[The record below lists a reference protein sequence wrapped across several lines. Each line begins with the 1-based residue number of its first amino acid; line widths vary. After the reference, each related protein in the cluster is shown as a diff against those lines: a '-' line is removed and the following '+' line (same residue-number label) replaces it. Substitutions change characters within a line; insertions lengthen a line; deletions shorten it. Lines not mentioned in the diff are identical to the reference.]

1 MATIDVKEVKG
12 NRDLRRFFNLPRK
25 IYKDDPC
32 YVEPLRMELKKMF
45 NEKKNP
51 FFKHAKIQ
59 SYLAYK
65 DGEVVGR
72 ITAIHNWLY
81 NDYHK
86 DKTGFFGFFE
96 SINDVDVAR
105 ALFDKTEEWL
115 KNRGL
120 DTSLGPMS
128 FSTNDISPGI
138 LIKGFEYP
146 PYIDMSH
153 ALPYYRELVEK
164 SGYEKAMDVLAFK
177 MPIHQKI
184 DERVEKLAKRVK
196 EEKRINIRFFD
207 PKHYERDINI
217 LRDIYNSAWKDNWGF
232 VPMTDEEFAE
242 AAKNFNKIKI
252 IELAQIAEIDGKPIG
267 FSLTLPNINEAL
279 IHMNGRLFPF
289 GIFKFLYWMKRIK
302 GLRMLLLGIRP
313 EFRKRGAD
321 VMLFYYNMVEGQ
333 KLGYTE
339 GELSWILE
347 INTPIIKATQ
357 YVRGE
362 EYKRYRIFQKRLV

>member
-1 MATIDVKEVKG
+1 MGEVEVREVK
-12 NRDLRRFFNLPRK
+12 NKKDLKRFFDLPK
-25 IYKDDPC
+25 KLYKDDPC
-32 YVEPLRMELKKMF
+32 YVEPLRGEMKKMF
-45 NEKKNP
+45 DEKKNP

-65 DGEVVGR
+65 SGEIVGR

-81 NDYHK
+81 NEYHK

-96 SINDVDVAR
+96 TANDVNVVK
-105 ALFDKTEEWL
+105 ALFKKAEDWL
-115 KNRGL
+115 KERGL
-120 DTSLGPMS
+120 DTSIGPMS

-146 PYIDMSH
+146 PYVDMSH
-153 ALPYYRELVEK
+153 ALPYYKELVEK
-164 SGYEKAMDVLAFK
+164 AGYEKAMDVLAFR

-184 DERVEKLAKRVK
+184 DERVERLAKRVK
-196 EEKRINIRFFD
+196 DEKNISIRFFD
-207 PKHYERDINI
+207 PKHYERDVNI
-217 LRDIYNSAWKDNWGF
+217 MRDVYNSAWKDNWGF

-252 IELAQIAEIDGKPIG
+252 IELAQIAEIDGDPIG
-267 FSLTLPNINEAL
+267 FSLTIPNVNEAL
-279 IHMNGRLFPF
+279 IHMNGKLFPF
-289 GIFKFLYWMKRIK
+289 GVFKLLSWMKKIK
-302 GLRMLLLGIRP
+302 GLRLLLLGIRP
-313 EFRKRGAD
+313 EYRKRGAD

-347 INTPIIKATQ
+347 INKPTIKATQ
-357 YVRGE
+357 YVQGE
-362 EYKRYRIFQKRLV
+362 EYKRYRIFQKKL